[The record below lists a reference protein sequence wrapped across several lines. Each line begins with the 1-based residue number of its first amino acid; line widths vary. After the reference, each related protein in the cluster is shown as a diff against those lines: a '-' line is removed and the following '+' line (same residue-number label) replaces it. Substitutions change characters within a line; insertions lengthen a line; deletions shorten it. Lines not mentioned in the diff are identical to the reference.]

1 MSERPRAGA
10 MADASAV
17 AMPKYPMPSAR
28 RGRQI
33 TSDATV
39 AVVELENES
48 PTPCS
53 MRIAMAALSTGTNT

>member
-1 MSERPRAGA
+1 
-10 MADASAV
+10 
-17 AMPKYPMPSAR
+17 MPSAK

-39 AVVELENES
+39 AVVEFESES

-53 MRIAMAALSTGTNT
+53 MRIAMAALSAGTNT